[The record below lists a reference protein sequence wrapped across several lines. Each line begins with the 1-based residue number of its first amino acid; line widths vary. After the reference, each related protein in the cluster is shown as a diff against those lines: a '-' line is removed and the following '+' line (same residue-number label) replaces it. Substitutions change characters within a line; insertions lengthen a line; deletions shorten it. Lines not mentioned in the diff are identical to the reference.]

1 MSTFKT
7 TTTTTT
13 TSTTAIPQSPSKVS
27 KFLLD
32 PWSTAKVVVPS
43 AAIQLI
49 LHKTVISKTTLR
61 ELTLGLTLLN
71 AIWFATTLNLSYLE
85 TPLLANVPSL
95 DEWQKLDV
103 GRHRFSWINKI
114 EAAVSLISLD
124 MFLNWNGRII
134 KHNRFVDNALKAA
147 VIAPVAITVIQSVY
161 FLPRLNKRAA
171 QVSRAEVTTKEL
183 WDRDPFFLKGHRG
196 YIALDTIKVSALAV
210 AGLRFGL
217 MLKN

>member
-1 MSTFKT
+1 MSTIKT

-13 TSTTAIPQSPSKVS
+13 TTNIISGKQSRVS

-49 LHKTVISKTTLR
+49 LHKTVVNKFSLR

-71 AIWFATTLNLSYLE
+71 AIWFATTLNMSYIE

-103 GRHRFSWINKI
+103 GRHRFNWINKI
-114 EAAVSLISLD
+114 EATVSLVSLD
-124 MFLNWNGRII
+124 LFLNWHSRII
-134 KHNRFVDNALKAA
+134 KHNGFIDHALKAA
-147 VIAPVAITVIQSVY
+147 VIAPIAITAIQSVY
-161 FLPRLNKRAA
+161 FLPRLNKRAV
-171 QVSRAEVTTKEL
+171 QVSRGETTTKEL
-183 WDRDPFFLKGHRG
+183 WDHDPFFLKGHRG
-196 YIALDTIKVSALAV
+196 YITLDTIKISALAV

>member
-114 EAAVSLISLD
+114 E
-124 MFLNWNGRII
+124 
-134 KHNRFVDNALKAA
+134 
-147 VIAPVAITVIQSVY
+147 VIHIQKKSG
-161 FLPRLNKRAA
+161 
-171 QVSRAEVTTKEL
+171 E
-183 WDRDPFFLKGHRG
+183 
-196 YIALDTIKVSALAV
+196 
-210 AGLRFGL
+210 
-217 MLKN
+217 